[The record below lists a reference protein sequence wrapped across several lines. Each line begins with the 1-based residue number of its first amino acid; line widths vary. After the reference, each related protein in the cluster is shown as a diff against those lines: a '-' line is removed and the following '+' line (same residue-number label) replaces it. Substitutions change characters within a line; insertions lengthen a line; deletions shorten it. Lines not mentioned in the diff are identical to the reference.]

1 MRAGRRRTVIYV
13 QYSTIEPNDEVV
25 PARVQTDLDTNHYS
39 ESLHSPGFGEAAII
53 TIGGEEYSV
62 AALQCGVSEGDNRHK
77 LWLWKNQVNGKWEVV
92 REHLCNFGRQV
103 TPLLVRGCMC
113 AF

>member
-1 MRAGRRRTVIYV
+1 MRAGRRRTVKYV
-13 QYSTIEPNDEVV
+13 QYSTIEPNEEVA
-25 PARVQTDLDTNHYS
+25 PARVQTDQDSNHYS

-62 AALQCGVSEGDNRHK
+62 AALQCGVSQGDNRHK
-77 LWLWKNQVNGKWEVV
+77 LWLNDKWEVV
-92 REHLCNFGRQV
+92 REDLRRQV